1 MAEEIKIKNNIA
13 WKVRDN
19 RLSMTRMPEE
29 KEKADL
35 QYREYQRESRK
46 LLDSCERMM
55 GKREKEANS
64 IELEQPEGVPRVRE
78 ISKEK
83 LNEKLNE
90 IIDQPQYV
98 RPFGKNTLPPY
109 YSREMSRYEPPNPIK
124 QKEREDLLEK
134 VKEMTSEESKGGKRE
149 RSMEVDTSLS
159 WDHEGLR
166 PLPKAP
172 KDRLNGSPK
181 PPRTPRAPKEGV
193 NAVGTFKKE
202 YPAYSGDSREGKYP
216 EIPHKENKDK
226 KATLPEKKQDP
237 GIGKKSGKN
246 GERWDVESLEHPVNK
261 KTARWIEKQNEFLGK
276 QKEKEFEKDKKERY
290 PPAFNLNGH
299 VKVLQKQK
307 ATHHAGYEQP
317 PQHLMGA
324 QRDQAPHHPIVV
336 TNRGDGSW
344 RNQRKRYPLKER
356 QRAQWGGYGKQ
367 YGIGDE
373 KRSNQ
378 IYRTDRTQTQSH
390 NAAYESQRQGRY
402 FPTKSTGNGQGGNGG
417 NGDRDD
423 KKRYRDTRINC
434 ENDSH

>member
-1 MAEEIKIKNNIA
+1 MI
-13 WKVRDN
+13 R
-19 RLSMTRMPEE
+19 TPEE
-29 KEKADL
+29 KEKTDL

-46 LLDSCERMM
+46 LLDFCERMM

-64 IELEQPEGVPRVRE
+64 IELEQPEGVPRVRA

-166 PLPKAP
+166 PLSKAP

-181 PPRTPRAPKEGV
+181 PPRTPRVPKEGV

-202 YPAYSGDSREGKYP
+202 YPAYSGDSKEGKYP

-226 KATLPEKKQDP
+226 KETLPEKKQDP

-246 GERWDVESLEHPVNK
+246 GERWDVESPEIL
-261 KTARWIEKQNEFLGK
+261 
-276 QKEKEFEKDKKERY
+276 
-290 PPAFNLNGH
+290 
-299 VKVLQKQK
+299 
-307 ATHHAGYEQP
+307 
-317 PQHLMGA
+317 
-324 QRDQAPHHPIVV
+324 
-336 TNRGDGSW
+336 
-344 RNQRKRYPLKER
+344 
-356 QRAQWGGYGKQ
+356 
-367 YGIGDE
+367 
-373 KRSNQ
+373 
-378 IYRTDRTQTQSH
+378 
-390 NAAYESQRQGRY
+390 
-402 FPTKSTGNGQGGNGG
+402 
-417 NGDRDD
+417 
-423 KKRYRDTRINC
+423 
-434 ENDSH
+434 